1 MPSSYGYTYTVISLA
16 VVALGVC
23 WGLWCRN
30 NGTAPKKT
38 KELLNGSHDSTST
51 LARLKKVKTNL
62 ELKVK
67 QLQEDYATLESKI
80 ESARSTLEKDRDPE
94 ELLYS
99 KPLKLQIS
107 SVCEIEVKEYYSPG
121 QIAYG
126 SLSTPSQSLHAN
138 FPIDSVTDGELKQ
151 DHSTGHFETS
161 AAVTEAVE
169 VEPVSLLIEL
179 KEGIGIRK
187 DTQNGMVLLEHK
199 RQLSEESTHKKDQ
212 VTENK
217 VRKLLQENKEYE
229 KQKSLLNK
237 EIQELQLL
245 KTKLEDQV
253 RHLKGKR
260 REMRAGSLLGEAMV
274 NFPKESIALN
284 PGNKRSVS
292 VDQRNDHES
301 LHERLKHL
309 RERSLSRK
317 TRNSNTGRLLSIRT
331 SNGIKEEP
339 SETQKP
345 LFFSEKKSQSLLSIS
360 MEEKSRPG
368 TIDELSSA
376 IDFNSNAG
384 VILEGNEDQSDS
396 LDGSEWNVSSMFLT

>member
-1 MPSSYGYTYTVISLA
+1 MPSSYGYTYVVISLA
-16 VVALGVC
+16 VVAVGMC
-23 WGLWCRN
+23 CGLWCSN
-30 NGTAPKKT
+30 NSTTPKKT
-38 KELLNGSHDSTST
+38 TQPLNGSHDSTST

-67 QLQEDYATLESKI
+67 QLQEDYVTLERKL
-80 ESARSTLEKDRDPE
+80 ESARMTLEKDRDPE
-94 ELLYS
+94 EQLCS

-107 SVCEIEVKEYYSPG
+107 SVCEIEVKDFYDPR

-126 SLSTPSQSLHAN
+126 ALLAPSQSLQPN
-138 FPIDSVTDGELKQ
+138 FPKDSATDGELKQ
-151 DHSTGHFETS
+151 DHSTEHFETS
-161 AAVTEAVE
+161 AAVSEAVDL
-169 VEPVSLLIEL
+169 EPVSLLIEPN
-179 KEGIGIRK
+179 EGIGIGK
-187 DTQNGMVLLEHK
+187 DIQDGMVLLVHK
-199 RQLSEESTHKKDQ
+199 QLLSEESTHKKDQ

-229 KQKSLLNK
+229 NQKSLLNK

-253 RHLKGKR
+253 RQLKGKR
-260 REMRAGSLLGEAMV
+260 KEMRAGSLRGEIMV
-274 NFPKESIALN
+274 NFPKESITQN
-284 PGNKRSVS
+284 SGYNRSVS

-309 RERSLSRK
+309 REKSLSRK
-317 TRNSNTGRLLSIRT
+317 TKNATTGHLLSLST
-331 SNGIKEEP
+331 SNLIKEEP

-345 LFFSEKKSQSLLSIS
+345 LFFSEKKSQSLSS
-360 MEEKSRPG
+360 RMEEKSRPG